1 MLNFLTESLKTDF
14 HLNYPMSNLSKE
26 TVVDMMNAILLKK
39 GLQAIESTSVSLR
52 DIGFRSL
59 DFSELALRVE
69 RKLGRELNFDAGLMR
84 NIQTVDDVLNFFVQ
98 AGQSKE

>member
-1 MLNFLTESLKTDF
+1 
-14 HLNYPMSNLSKE
+14 MSNLSKE